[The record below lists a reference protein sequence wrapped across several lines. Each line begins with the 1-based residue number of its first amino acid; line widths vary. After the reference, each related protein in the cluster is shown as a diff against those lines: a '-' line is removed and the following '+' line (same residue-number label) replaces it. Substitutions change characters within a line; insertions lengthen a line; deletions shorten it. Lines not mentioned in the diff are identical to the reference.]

1 MNINKILL
9 TMAVAIVVTGCQ
21 PNGMQQPSN
30 AVIVETAE
38 PQEAQ
43 YGSGEVISIANVPA
57 FNNSVVRHTDATN
70 SVVCYTV
77 RNGNGGY
84 NISCVKL

>member
-9 TMAVAIVVTGCQ
+9 TMAVAIVITGCQ
-21 PNGMQQPSN
+21 PSGMYQPGN
-30 AVIVETAE
+30 AVIVKPAE

-43 YGSGEVISIANVPA
+43 YGSGEVISIADFHNP
-57 FNNSVVRHTDATN
+57 VVRHADATN

-77 RNGNGGY
+77 QNGNGGS
-84 NISCVKL
+84 NISCVKP